1 MNKILVMEKSLDD
14 AIAVSFNAIEKND
27 FSKVIRL
34 LEYVKKYKKN
44 YDEVTINYALLISYM
59 NTHNSKEA
67 IKIIA
72 ELDQME
78 IQNPQIAEVLNN
90 IKKDLKVHVTN
101 KAELSYEQIIKQ
113 LKITEKMQLLTN
125 LYNEYGENSIWS
137 SLINPEEI
145 GNLRY
150 LYQNYQEKITK
161 WYTLIVDFS
170 EFTDEVKP
178 IDLFQLLKEIEA
190 DAFFWFNFPI
200 QDLAII
206 LNNQALPTYVKNF
219 VLACLAYYTN
229 KKIIA
234 NIKIQIPELGGE
246 ITTYDLPIFTKQ
258 INEIAEQV
266 SKVYDLDTENNEETI
281 QTMIKSVIDVI
292 VITNYPNDVLKEQVR
307 ISAIVAYIV
316 NDIFMGREYDVLVNQ
331 KFGYEFKQLKSDI
344 KNYEKII
351 TFLIT

>member
-1 MNKILVMEKSLDD
+1 MNKVLVMEKSLDD
-14 AIAVSFNAIEKND
+14 AIAVSFNAIERND

-67 IKIIA
+67 VKIIA
-72 ELDQME
+72 ELDQIE

-101 KAELSYEQIIKQ
+101 KRELSYEQIIKQ
-113 LKITEKMQLLTN
+113 LKITEKMQLLTK

-137 SLINPEEI
+137 NLINPEEI
-145 GNLRY
+145 DSLRY
-150 LYQNYQEKITK
+150 IYKNYQDKITK

-178 IDLFQLLKEIEA
+178 IDIFQLLKEIEA
-190 DAFFWFNFPI
+190 DAFFWFNFPV

-206 LNNQALPTYVKNF
+206 LNNQALPGYVKNF
-219 VLACLAYYTN
+219 VLACLAYYTE

-246 ITTYDLPIFTKQ
+246 ITTYDLPVFTNE
-258 INEIAEQV
+258 INEIAAKV
-266 SKVYDLDTENNEETI
+266 SKVYDLDTENSEETI

-292 VITNYPNDVLKEQVR
+292 VTTNYPNDALKDKKR
-307 ISAIVAYIV
+307 ISAIIAYIV

-331 KFGYEFKQLKSDI
+331 EFGYEFKQLKNEI

-351 TFLIT
+351 AFLIT